1 MKLLTAP
8 KEPYLTKCKH
18 FFSKS
23 KDFSNFFEI
32 EGENETFSII
42 SSKLWPFHGILS
54 QQCVNVLRK
63 AVLFFSR
70 LRLSSWNLLKSKI
83 SGQIPNKRRQKQ
95 SLSYAFYPKWWAERA
110 LLLSFYPKIGDFGK
124 KERKTFFLYIF
135 LSLKEIRHNRRL
147 CLV

>member
-1 MKLLTAP
+1 MGKYAHKWSFSRLPRSLMKLLTAP

-70 LRLSSWNLLKSKI
+70 LRLSSWNFFE
-83 SGQIPNKRRQKQ
+83 IPNKGIANAFHGIFIQNDE
-95 SLSYAFYPKWWAERA
+95 LSELCSYHFTPKSEILVRKKGK
-110 LLLSFYPKIGDFGK
+110 LSFFIY
-124 KERKTFFLYIF
+124 FFLW
-135 LSLKEIRHNRRL
+135 KK
-147 CLV
+147 